1 MTMRHALPL
10 LIVPLLTIGSLA
22 QPAAD
27 AGDAAAVRREA
38 ALDDLLAERESPEAF
53 ARAVEAA
60 RKHGVGEQAVLEA
73 TFLFHVDRREDAR
86 IAALLPEFLKR
97 RDAFRLEDSAV
108 FGYREDWLAVVEY
121 VQAIDCLGK
130 SDKDGFKKHITEA
143 FWLSPRQAAAFAPHI
158 ERMRLE
164 ESMRSIKLDF
174 TTRLAPVAGGDP
186 VPLTALVDGRKAL
199 LLHFWSPFSREC
211 EASLPD
217 FERSASEFLTKGIA
231 VVSLVP
237 DDSPKLLEAARG
249 MIRPMEGK
257 PCGSWLVD
265 AVQKPL
271 GVDLRIQALPAMVL
285 VSMEGKVLFNG
296 EPTDEAFWDALAGID
311 PSIKRPESPHRR
323 EEE

>member
-1 MTMRHALPL
+1 MRSVPALLIAPL
-10 LIVPLLTIGSLA
+10 LAITAFGQSTSP
-22 QPAAD
+22 
-27 AGDAAAVRREA
+27 AGDPAAVRREA

-53 ARAVEAA
+53 AKAVDSA
-60 RKHGVGEQAVLEA
+60 RKYGVGEQAVLEA

-97 RDAFRLEDSAV
+97 RDAFKVEDSAV
-108 FGYREDWLAVVEY
+108 FGYKEDWLAVVEY
-121 VQAIDCLGK
+121 VQAIDSLGK
-130 SDKDGFKKHITEA
+130 GDKDAFKKHITEA

-174 TTRLAPVAGGDP
+174 ANRLMPVAGGEP
-186 VPLTALVDGRKAL
+186 VPLATLVDGKKAL

-217 FERSASEFLTKGIA
+217 FEKSAAEFLTKGIA
-231 VVSLVP
+231 LVSLVP

-265 AVQKPL
+265 SVEKPL
-271 GVDLRIQALPAMVL
+271 GVELRIQALPAMVL
-285 VSMEGKVLFNG
+285 VSKDGKILFNG
-296 EPTDEAFWDALAGID
+296 DPTDEAFWDALATMD

-323 EEE
+323 EED